1 MGRALHAWGDEN
13 AYTIFIRK
21 AKGKRQLGR
30 RRRGR
35 ENDSKMDHREIGLG
49 GVERINLAQDRDRRL
64 AFVSTVLNLLP

>member
-1 MGRALHAWGDEN
+1 MHVWGDEN
-13 AYTIFIRK
+13 AYTIFIMK

-30 RRRGR
+30 PRRRR
-35 ENDSKMDHREIGLG
+35 ENDSKMDHREIWLE